1 MPYIAPEVI
10 TEAKRMDLLTYLRE
24 YEPGELVKF
33 SSNTYTTRTHDS
45 LKISNGKWMWWSRG
59 IGGKSALDYLIKVR
73 GMDFVQAV
81 QTIMG
86 NGSVSFPTCEN
97 IKSYEEQ
104 PLLLPEKSPTADV
117 VFDYLFGRGIDYE
130 IINHCLEQ
138 ELIIESLPYHN
149 AVFIGYDENKEP
161 KYAAYRATNQ
171 SRIMGDCTGSKKQ
184 YSFRLTAENTGEVH
198 LFECAI
204 DLLSYATLM
213 KLEGKDWRQFIYNAI
228 NGKNYLEKMEVET
241 LVDCNIFSGVDEL
254 LISWIIGR
262 LENEDIGAKL
272 NGKTIPELCVE
283 RRKQHFGKNFRS
295 EYFILQNAFDMIAEG
310 KYQLVSGI
318 KNLVKEYTQS
328 TYKIDRYYRYFYFY
342 FDKLEDTTQFEKI
355 RELVEN
361 IYTNEYLNRIT
372 VNWNNELADADGETG
387 LTLQRDFFARHI
399 NHSKDR
405 VVVIIS
411 DAVIRLSTFSIPCEQ
426 EKQKQEDLGLHCE
439 VTIDGY
445 TDFIFINRFGQ
456 AQHQATL
463 NKAIRR
469 IIRDCNDEQ
478 FLHSDEPDVLLPHFS
493 CHSLRHTFTT
503 RMCEAGVNIKVIQD
517 ALGHSDI
524 STTLNIYADVTKEMK
539 AAEFKGLDSYFKV

>member
-86 NGSVSFPTCEN
+86 NGSVSFPTCKN

-213 KLEGKDWRQFIYNAI
+213 KLEGKDWRQLNLVSLAGVYSPKQKIEDSKVPVTL
-228 NGKNYLEKMEVET
+228 GRLLEK
-241 LVDCNIFSGVDEL
+241 D
-254 LISWIIGR
+254 
-262 LENEDIGAKL
+262 
-272 NGKTIPELCVE
+272 KT
-283 RRKQHFGKNFRS
+283 
-295 EYFILQNAFDMIAEG
+295 
-310 KYQLVSGI
+310 
-318 KNLVKEYTQS
+318 
-328 TYKIDRYYRYFYFY
+328 
-342 FDKLEDTTQFEKI
+342 
-355 RELVEN
+355 
-361 IYTNEYLNRIT
+361 
-372 VNWNNELADADGETG
+372 
-387 LTLQRDFFARHI
+387 
-399 NHSKDR
+399 
-405 VVVIIS
+405 
-411 DAVIRLSTFSIPCEQ
+411 
-426 EKQKQEDLGLHCE
+426 
-439 VTIDGY
+439 
-445 TDFIFINRFGQ
+445 
-456 AQHQATL
+456 
-463 NKAIRR
+463 IRR
-469 IIRDCNDEQ
+469 IVLHLDNDIAGRKATKALQTILSDKYEVVDDPPQ
-478 FLHSDEPDVLLPHFS
+478 YGKDVNDFLCKRL
-493 CHSLRHTFTT
+493 
-503 RMCEAGVNIKVIQD
+503 GIKD
-517 ALGHSDI
+517 KTERSFAR
-524 STTLNIYADVTKEMK
+524 
-539 AAEFKGLDSYFKV
+539 

>member
-73 GMDFVQAV
+73 GMDFVGAV

-204 DLLSYATLM
+204 DLLSFATLERM
-213 KLEGKDWRQFIYNAI
+213 AGVMMNNTPKKENAAI
-228 NGKNYLEKMEVET
+228 EL
-241 LVDCNIFSGVDEL
+241 FSGFGNSDFRMKIGGTVYEVSTHFDPEGSRCVLQQFRDLILSEEL
-254 LISWIIGR
+254 L
-262 LENEDIGAKL
+262 ENRI
-272 NGKTIPELCVE
+272 
-283 RRKQHFGKNFRS
+283 
-295 EYFILQNAFDMIAEG
+295 IAENA
-310 KYQLVSGI
+310 K
-318 KNLVKEYTQS
+318 
-328 TYKIDRYYRYFYFY
+328 
-342 FDKLEDTTQFEKI
+342 
-355 RELVEN
+355 
-361 IYTNEYLNRIT
+361 
-372 VNWNNELADADGETG
+372 
-387 LTLQRDFFARHI
+387 
-399 NHSKDR
+399 
-405 VVVIIS
+405 
-411 DAVIRLSTFSIPCEQ
+411 
-426 EKQKQEDLGLHCE
+426 
-439 VTIDGY
+439 
-445 TDFIFINRFGQ
+445 
-456 AQHQATL
+456 AQ
-463 NKAIRR
+463 
-469 IIRDCNDEQ
+469 
-478 FLHSDEPDVLLPHFS
+478 
-493 CHSLRHTFTT
+493 
-503 RMCEAGVNIKVIQD
+503 
-517 ALGHSDI
+517 
-524 STTLNIYADVTKEMK
+524 
-539 AAEFKGLDSYFKV
+539 

>member
-86 NGSVSFPTCEN
+86 NGSVSFPTYEN

-104 PLLLPEKSPTADV
+104 PLLLPEKSPTTDV
-117 VFDYLFGRGIDYE
+117 VFDYLFGRGIDFE

-149 AVFIGYDENKEP
+149 VVFIGYDEGKEP

-213 KLEGKDWRQFIYNAI
+213 KLEGKDWRQYNLVSLAGVYSPKQKI
-228 NGKNYLEKMEVET
+228 KDSKVPVTLSRLLEK
-241 LVDCNIFSGVDEL
+241 D
-254 LISWIIGR
+254 
-262 LENEDIGAKL
+262 
-272 NGKTIPELCVE
+272 KT
-283 RRKQHFGKNFRS
+283 
-295 EYFILQNAFDMIAEG
+295 
-310 KYQLVSGI
+310 
-318 KNLVKEYTQS
+318 
-328 TYKIDRYYRYFYFY
+328 
-342 FDKLEDTTQFEKI
+342 
-355 RELVEN
+355 
-361 IYTNEYLNRIT
+361 
-372 VNWNNELADADGETG
+372 
-387 LTLQRDFFARHI
+387 
-399 NHSKDR
+399 
-405 VVVIIS
+405 
-411 DAVIRLSTFSIPCEQ
+411 
-426 EKQKQEDLGLHCE
+426 
-439 VTIDGY
+439 
-445 TDFIFINRFGQ
+445 
-456 AQHQATL
+456 
-463 NKAIRR
+463 IRR
-469 IIRDCNDEQ
+469 IVLHLDNDIAGRKATKALQTILSDKYEVVDDPPKYGKDVND
-478 FLHSDEPDVLLPHFS
+478 FLCKRL
-493 CHSLRHTFTT
+493 
-503 RMCEAGVNIKVIQD
+503 GIKD
-517 ALGHSDI
+517 KTERSFAR
-524 STTLNIYADVTKEMK
+524 
-539 AAEFKGLDSYFKV
+539 

>member
-86 NGSVSFPTCEN
+86 NGSVSFPTCKN

-104 PLLLPEKSPTADV
+104 PLLLPQKSPTTEV

-213 KLEGKDWRQFIYNAI
+213 KLEGKEWRQFNLVSLAGVYSPKQKIEDSKVPVTL
-228 NGKNYLEKMEVET
+228 GRLLEK
-241 LVDCNIFSGVDEL
+241 D
-254 LISWIIGR
+254 
-262 LENEDIGAKL
+262 
-272 NGKTIPELCVE
+272 KT
-283 RRKQHFGKNFRS
+283 
-295 EYFILQNAFDMIAEG
+295 
-310 KYQLVSGI
+310 
-318 KNLVKEYTQS
+318 
-328 TYKIDRYYRYFYFY
+328 
-342 FDKLEDTTQFEKI
+342 
-355 RELVEN
+355 
-361 IYTNEYLNRIT
+361 
-372 VNWNNELADADGETG
+372 
-387 LTLQRDFFARHI
+387 
-399 NHSKDR
+399 
-405 VVVIIS
+405 
-411 DAVIRLSTFSIPCEQ
+411 
-426 EKQKQEDLGLHCE
+426 
-439 VTIDGY
+439 
-445 TDFIFINRFGQ
+445 
-456 AQHQATL
+456 
-463 NKAIRR
+463 IRR
-469 IIRDCNDEQ
+469 IVLHLDNDIAGRKATKALQTILSDKYEVVDDPPQ
-478 FLHSDEPDVLLPHFS
+478 YGKDVNDFLCKRL
-493 CHSLRHTFTT
+493 
-503 RMCEAGVNIKVIQD
+503 GIKD
-517 ALGHSDI
+517 KTERSFAR
-524 STTLNIYADVTKEMK
+524 
-539 AAEFKGLDSYFKV
+539 

>member
-10 TEAKRMDLLTYLRE
+10 TEAKRMDLLTYLRK

-86 NGSVSFPTCEN
+86 NGSVNFPTCEN

-104 PLLLPEKSPTADV
+104 PLLLPEKSPTTDV

-149 AVFIGYDENKEP
+149 AVFIGYDESKEP

-213 KLEGKDWRQFIYNAI
+213 KLEGKDWRQFNLVSLAGVYSPKQKIEDSKVPVTL
-228 NGKNYLEKMEVET
+228 GRLLEK
-241 LVDCNIFSGVDEL
+241 D
-254 LISWIIGR
+254 
-262 LENEDIGAKL
+262 
-272 NGKTIPELCVE
+272 KT
-283 RRKQHFGKNFRS
+283 
-295 EYFILQNAFDMIAEG
+295 
-310 KYQLVSGI
+310 
-318 KNLVKEYTQS
+318 
-328 TYKIDRYYRYFYFY
+328 
-342 FDKLEDTTQFEKI
+342 
-355 RELVEN
+355 
-361 IYTNEYLNRIT
+361 
-372 VNWNNELADADGETG
+372 
-387 LTLQRDFFARHI
+387 
-399 NHSKDR
+399 
-405 VVVIIS
+405 
-411 DAVIRLSTFSIPCEQ
+411 
-426 EKQKQEDLGLHCE
+426 
-439 VTIDGY
+439 
-445 TDFIFINRFGQ
+445 
-456 AQHQATL
+456 
-463 NKAIRR
+463 IRR
-469 IIRDCNDEQ
+469 IVLHLDNDIAGRKATKALQTILSDKYEVVDDPPQ
-478 FLHSDEPDVLLPHFS
+478 YGKDVNDFLCKRL
-493 CHSLRHTFTT
+493 
-503 RMCEAGVNIKVIQD
+503 GIKD
-517 ALGHSDI
+517 KTERSFAR
-524 STTLNIYADVTKEMK
+524 
-539 AAEFKGLDSYFKV
+539 

>member
-97 IKSYEEQ
+97 IKRYEEQ

-149 AVFIGYDENKEP
+149 AVFIGYDESKEP

-213 KLEGKDWRQFIYNAI
+213 KLEGKDWRQLNLVSLAGVYSPKQKIEDSKVPVTL
-228 NGKNYLEKMEVET
+228 GRLLEK
-241 LVDCNIFSGVDEL
+241 D
-254 LISWIIGR
+254 
-262 LENEDIGAKL
+262 
-272 NGKTIPELCVE
+272 KT
-283 RRKQHFGKNFRS
+283 
-295 EYFILQNAFDMIAEG
+295 
-310 KYQLVSGI
+310 
-318 KNLVKEYTQS
+318 
-328 TYKIDRYYRYFYFY
+328 
-342 FDKLEDTTQFEKI
+342 
-355 RELVEN
+355 
-361 IYTNEYLNRIT
+361 
-372 VNWNNELADADGETG
+372 
-387 LTLQRDFFARHI
+387 
-399 NHSKDR
+399 
-405 VVVIIS
+405 
-411 DAVIRLSTFSIPCEQ
+411 
-426 EKQKQEDLGLHCE
+426 
-439 VTIDGY
+439 
-445 TDFIFINRFGQ
+445 
-456 AQHQATL
+456 
-463 NKAIRR
+463 IRR
-469 IIRDCNDEQ
+469 IVLHLDNDIAGRKATKALQTILSDKYEVVDDPPQ
-478 FLHSDEPDVLLPHFS
+478 YGKDVNDFLCKRL
-493 CHSLRHTFTT
+493 
-503 RMCEAGVNIKVIQD
+503 GIKD
-517 ALGHSDI
+517 KTERSFAR
-524 STTLNIYADVTKEMK
+524 
-539 AAEFKGLDSYFKV
+539 

>member
-97 IKSYEEQ
+97 INSYEEQ

-117 VFDYLFGRGIDYE
+117 VFDYLFGRGIDFE
-130 IINHCLEQ
+130 IINYCLEQ

-213 KLEGKDWRQFIYNAI
+213 KLEGKDWRQLNLVSLAGVYSPKQKIEDSKVPVTL
-228 NGKNYLEKMEVET
+228 GRLLEK
-241 LVDCNIFSGVDEL
+241 D
-254 LISWIIGR
+254 
-262 LENEDIGAKL
+262 
-272 NGKTIPELCVE
+272 KT
-283 RRKQHFGKNFRS
+283 
-295 EYFILQNAFDMIAEG
+295 
-310 KYQLVSGI
+310 
-318 KNLVKEYTQS
+318 
-328 TYKIDRYYRYFYFY
+328 
-342 FDKLEDTTQFEKI
+342 
-355 RELVEN
+355 
-361 IYTNEYLNRIT
+361 
-372 VNWNNELADADGETG
+372 
-387 LTLQRDFFARHI
+387 
-399 NHSKDR
+399 
-405 VVVIIS
+405 
-411 DAVIRLSTFSIPCEQ
+411 
-426 EKQKQEDLGLHCE
+426 
-439 VTIDGY
+439 
-445 TDFIFINRFGQ
+445 
-456 AQHQATL
+456 
-463 NKAIRR
+463 IRR
-469 IIRDCNDEQ
+469 IVLHLDNDIAGRKATKALQTILSDKYEVVDDPPQ
-478 FLHSDEPDVLLPHFS
+478 YGKDVNDFLCKRL
-493 CHSLRHTFTT
+493 
-503 RMCEAGVNIKVIQD
+503 GIKD
-517 ALGHSDI
+517 KTERSFAR
-524 STTLNIYADVTKEMK
+524 
-539 AAEFKGLDSYFKV
+539 

>member
-86 NGSVSFPTCEN
+86 NGSVSFPTYEN

-104 PLLLPEKSPTADV
+104 PLLLPEKSPTTDV
-117 VFDYLFGRGIDYE
+117 VFDYLFGRGIDFE

-149 AVFIGYDENKEP
+149 VVFIGYDEGKEP

-213 KLEGKDWRQFIYNAI
+213 KLEGKDWRQYNLVSLAGVYSPKQKI
-228 NGKNYLEKMEVET
+228 KDSKVPVTLSRLLEK
-241 LVDCNIFSGVDEL
+241 D
-254 LISWIIGR
+254 
-262 LENEDIGAKL
+262 
-272 NGKTIPELCVE
+272 KT
-283 RRKQHFGKNFRS
+283 
-295 EYFILQNAFDMIAEG
+295 
-310 KYQLVSGI
+310 
-318 KNLVKEYTQS
+318 
-328 TYKIDRYYRYFYFY
+328 
-342 FDKLEDTTQFEKI
+342 
-355 RELVEN
+355 
-361 IYTNEYLNRIT
+361 
-372 VNWNNELADADGETG
+372 
-387 LTLQRDFFARHI
+387 
-399 NHSKDR
+399 
-405 VVVIIS
+405 
-411 DAVIRLSTFSIPCEQ
+411 
-426 EKQKQEDLGLHCE
+426 
-439 VTIDGY
+439 
-445 TDFIFINRFGQ
+445 
-456 AQHQATL
+456 
-463 NKAIRR
+463 IRR
-469 IIRDCNDEQ
+469 IVLHLDNDIAGRKATKALQTILSDKHEVVDDPPQ
-478 FLHSDEPDVLLPHFS
+478 YGKDVNDFLCKRL
-493 CHSLRHTFTT
+493 
-503 RMCEAGVNIKVIQD
+503 GIKD
-517 ALGHSDI
+517 KTERSFAR
-524 STTLNIYADVTKEMK
+524 
-539 AAEFKGLDSYFKV
+539 

>member
-86 NGSVSFPTCEN
+86 NGSVSFPTYEN

-104 PLLLPEKSPTADV
+104 PLLLPEKSPTTDV
-117 VFDYLFGRGIDYE
+117 VFDYLFGRGIDFE

-149 AVFIGYDENKEP
+149 VVFIGYDEGKEP

-213 KLEGKDWRQFIYNAI
+213 KLEGKDWRQYNLVSLAGVYSPKQKI
-228 NGKNYLEKMEVET
+228 KDSKVPVTLSRLLEK
-241 LVDCNIFSGVDEL
+241 D
-254 LISWIIGR
+254 
-262 LENEDIGAKL
+262 
-272 NGKTIPELCVE
+272 KT
-283 RRKQHFGKNFRS
+283 
-295 EYFILQNAFDMIAEG
+295 
-310 KYQLVSGI
+310 
-318 KNLVKEYTQS
+318 
-328 TYKIDRYYRYFYFY
+328 
-342 FDKLEDTTQFEKI
+342 
-355 RELVEN
+355 
-361 IYTNEYLNRIT
+361 
-372 VNWNNELADADGETG
+372 
-387 LTLQRDFFARHI
+387 
-399 NHSKDR
+399 
-405 VVVIIS
+405 
-411 DAVIRLSTFSIPCEQ
+411 
-426 EKQKQEDLGLHCE
+426 
-439 VTIDGY
+439 
-445 TDFIFINRFGQ
+445 
-456 AQHQATL
+456 
-463 NKAIRR
+463 IRR
-469 IIRDCNDEQ
+469 IVLHLDNDIAGRKATKALQTILPDKYEVV
-478 FLHSDEPDVLLPHFS
+478 DEPPKCGKDVNDFLCKRL
-493 CHSLRHTFTT
+493 
-503 RMCEAGVNIKVIQD
+503 GIKD
-517 ALGHSDI
+517 KNERSFAR
-524 STTLNIYADVTKEMK
+524 
-539 AAEFKGLDSYFKV
+539 

>member
-73 GMDFVQAV
+73 GMDFVEAV

-97 IKSYEEQ
+97 ITSYEEQ
-104 PLLLPEKSPTADV
+104 PLLLPEKSPTTDV

-130 IINHCLEQ
+130 IINYCLEQ

-213 KLEGKDWRQFIYNAI
+213 KLEGKDWRQFNLVSLAGVYSPKQRIEDSKVPVTL
-228 NGKNYLEKMEVET
+228 GRLLEK
-241 LVDCNIFSGVDEL
+241 D
-254 LISWIIGR
+254 
-262 LENEDIGAKL
+262 
-272 NGKTIPELCVE
+272 KT
-283 RRKQHFGKNFRS
+283 
-295 EYFILQNAFDMIAEG
+295 
-310 KYQLVSGI
+310 
-318 KNLVKEYTQS
+318 
-328 TYKIDRYYRYFYFY
+328 
-342 FDKLEDTTQFEKI
+342 
-355 RELVEN
+355 
-361 IYTNEYLNRIT
+361 
-372 VNWNNELADADGETG
+372 
-387 LTLQRDFFARHI
+387 
-399 NHSKDR
+399 
-405 VVVIIS
+405 
-411 DAVIRLSTFSIPCEQ
+411 
-426 EKQKQEDLGLHCE
+426 
-439 VTIDGY
+439 
-445 TDFIFINRFGQ
+445 
-456 AQHQATL
+456 
-463 NKAIRR
+463 IRR
-469 IIRDCNDEQ
+469 IVLHLDNDIAGRKATKALQTILSDKYEVVDDPPQ
-478 FLHSDEPDVLLPHFS
+478 YGKDVNDFLCKRL
-493 CHSLRHTFTT
+493 
-503 RMCEAGVNIKVIQD
+503 GIKD
-517 ALGHSDI
+517 KTERSFAR
-524 STTLNIYADVTKEMK
+524 
-539 AAEFKGLDSYFKV
+539 

>member
-86 NGSVSFPTCEN
+86 NGSVSFPTCKN

-104 PLLLPEKSPTADV
+104 PLLLPQKSPTTEV

-213 KLEGKDWRQFIYNAI
+213 KLEGKDWRQFNLVSLAGVYSPKQKIEDSKVPVTL
-228 NGKNYLEKMEVET
+228 GRLLEK
-241 LVDCNIFSGVDEL
+241 D
-254 LISWIIGR
+254 
-262 LENEDIGAKL
+262 
-272 NGKTIPELCVE
+272 KT
-283 RRKQHFGKNFRS
+283 
-295 EYFILQNAFDMIAEG
+295 
-310 KYQLVSGI
+310 
-318 KNLVKEYTQS
+318 
-328 TYKIDRYYRYFYFY
+328 
-342 FDKLEDTTQFEKI
+342 
-355 RELVEN
+355 
-361 IYTNEYLNRIT
+361 
-372 VNWNNELADADGETG
+372 
-387 LTLQRDFFARHI
+387 
-399 NHSKDR
+399 
-405 VVVIIS
+405 
-411 DAVIRLSTFSIPCEQ
+411 
-426 EKQKQEDLGLHCE
+426 
-439 VTIDGY
+439 
-445 TDFIFINRFGQ
+445 
-456 AQHQATL
+456 
-463 NKAIRR
+463 IRR
-469 IIRDCNDEQ
+469 IVLHLDNDIAGRKATKALQTILSDKYEVVDDPSKCGKDVND
-478 FLHSDEPDVLLPHFS
+478 FLCKRL
-493 CHSLRHTFTT
+493 
-503 RMCEAGVNIKVIQD
+503 GIKD
-517 ALGHSDI
+517 KTERSFAR
-524 STTLNIYADVTKEMK
+524 
-539 AAEFKGLDSYFKV
+539 

>member
-86 NGSVSFPTCEN
+86 NGSVNFPTCEN

-104 PLLLPEKSPTADV
+104 PLLLPEKSPTTDV

-130 IINHCLEQ
+130 IISHCLKQ

-149 AVFIGYDENKEP
+149 AVFIGYDESKEP

-213 KLEGKDWRQFIYNAI
+213 KLEGKDWRQFNLVSLAGVYSPKQKIEDSKVPVTL
-228 NGKNYLEKMEVET
+228 GRLLEK
-241 LVDCNIFSGVDEL
+241 D
-254 LISWIIGR
+254 
-262 LENEDIGAKL
+262 
-272 NGKTIPELCVE
+272 KTIKRIVLHLDNDIAGRKATKALQTILSDNYEVVDDPPQYGKDVNDFLCK
-283 RRKQHFGKNFRS
+283 R
-295 EYFILQNAFDMIAEG
+295 L
-310 KYQLVSGI
+310 GI
-318 KNLVKEYTQS
+318 K
-328 TYKIDRYYRYFYFY
+328 
-342 FDKLEDTTQFEKI
+342 DKTE
-355 RELVEN
+355 RS
-361 IYTNEYLNRIT
+361 
-372 VNWNNELADADGETG
+372 
-387 LTLQRDFFARHI
+387 FAR
-399 NHSKDR
+399 
-405 VVVIIS
+405 
-411 DAVIRLSTFSIPCEQ
+411 
-426 EKQKQEDLGLHCE
+426 
-439 VTIDGY
+439 
-445 TDFIFINRFGQ
+445 
-456 AQHQATL
+456 
-463 NKAIRR
+463 
-469 IIRDCNDEQ
+469 
-478 FLHSDEPDVLLPHFS
+478 
-493 CHSLRHTFTT
+493 
-503 RMCEAGVNIKVIQD
+503 
-517 ALGHSDI
+517 
-524 STTLNIYADVTKEMK
+524 
-539 AAEFKGLDSYFKV
+539 